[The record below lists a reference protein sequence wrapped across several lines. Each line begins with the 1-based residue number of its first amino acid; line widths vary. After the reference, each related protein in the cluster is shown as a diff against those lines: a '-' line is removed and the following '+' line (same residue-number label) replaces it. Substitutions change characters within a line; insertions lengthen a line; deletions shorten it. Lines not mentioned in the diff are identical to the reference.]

1 MNPLLEFMANK
12 AAEIVASK
20 AKDQISNIATDQL
33 SHIGTGQSMGFGVS
47 MPPMEIDD
55 SVALLQNTM
64 AQAGIQNEAV
74 NNLVP
79 AAPMMPLPQ
88 LPQRFMPQPP
98 PMSERERAL
107 EEDKKRIEE
116 GRRPRLLE

>member
-12 AAEIVASK
+12 VKDIMT
-20 AKDQISNIATDQL
+20 AKEADQSA
-33 SHIGTGQSMGFGVS
+33 GQSMGFGVS

-98 PMSERERAL
+98 PMSEQERAL

>member
-1 MNPLLEFMANK
+1 MKSLLEFMANK
-12 AAEIVASK
+12 VQDIMT
-20 AKDQISNIATDQL
+20 AKEADQSGGQSTN
-33 SHIGTGQSMGFGVS
+33 QSMGFGVS
-47 MPPMEIDD
+47 MPPVQIDD
-55 SVALLQNTM
+55 SAMLLQNLQS
-64 AQAGIQNEAV
+64 QAGIQNESV

-98 PMSERERAL
+98 PISERERAL
-107 EEDKKRIEE
+107 IEDKKRIEE

>member
-12 AAEIVASK
+12 VKDIMT
-20 AKDQISNIATDQL
+20 AKEADQS
-33 SHIGTGQSMGFGVS
+33 GGQSMGFGVS
-47 MPPMEIDD
+47 MPPMAIDD
-55 SVALLQNTM
+55 SATLLQNIQS
-64 AQAGIQNEAV
+64 QAGIQNEAV

-98 PMSERERAL
+98 PVSERELAL
-107 EEDKKRIEE
+107 EEEKRRIEE